1 MNAEADSH
9 SSSSDVSSRYVEL
22 EKTVRSRARM
32 EKRKVTAHTIQNGKA
47 LEQRVREAETELVS
61 KFRASEAS
69 TLKSLHSCEVG
80 QDSLMGEIRHEIL
93 SMENAEKLL
102 NEISELQQVL
112 EHRLEDAVKH
122 ELRKARELLRNED
135 QKLEERLLRAS
146 KKFQDGLARIER
158 RKNALAAAALLLEE
172 APHFVDSG
180 GHYAPVEAE
189 KSSTLSRTRRSA
201 VERNTRL

>member
-1 MNAEADSH
+1 MS
-9 SSSSDVSSRYVEL
+9 VS
-22 EKTVRSRARM
+22 
-32 EKRKVTAHTIQNGKA
+32 I
-47 LEQRVREAETELVS
+47 
-61 KFRASEAS
+61 
-69 TLKSLHSCEVG
+69 C
-80 QDSLMGEIRHEIL
+80 
-93 SMENAEKLL
+93 
-102 NEISELQQVL
+102 
-112 EHRLEDAVKH
+112 
-122 ELRKARELLRNED
+122 RELLRNED